1 MSDANDE
8 ILEQLPVFADVTP
21 EGEWRQLRVE
31 GLVARPLALD
41 WDGLKALAQGELVDD
56 FRCVDGWV
64 VRDQR
69 WEGVPLAA
77 LLGIAGPLDGADYVA
92 FSAGGYTVAMTMP
105 EARESGVVLALRLN
119 GEWLPAEHGG
129 PCRLMAQGRDCYFSV
144 KWLDRIQLLA
154 EPARETGQAIA
165 EARNAARKA

>member
-1 MSDANDE
+1 MSKPADE
-8 ILEQLPVFADVTP
+8 ILEQLPVFTDVAP

-41 WDGLKALAQGELVDD
+41 WDGLKALALGELVDD
-56 FRCVDGWV
+56 FRCVEGWV
-64 VRDQR
+64 VRGQM

-77 LLGIAGPLDGADYVA
+77 LLEAAGPLAEAAYVA

-105 EARESGVVLALRLN
+105 EALDSGVVLALRLN

-129 PCRLMAQGRDCYFSV
+129 PCRLTARGRDCYFSV
-144 KWLDRIQLLA
+144 KWLDRVQLLS
-154 EPARETGQAIA
+154 EPPQETGQAIA